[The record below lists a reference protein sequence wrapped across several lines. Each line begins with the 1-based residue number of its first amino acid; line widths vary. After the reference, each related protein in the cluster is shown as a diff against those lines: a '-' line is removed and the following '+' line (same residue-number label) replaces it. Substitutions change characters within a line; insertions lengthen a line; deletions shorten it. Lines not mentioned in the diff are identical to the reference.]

1 MCANQ
6 KRFNKLLSTAQLY
19 LLSAQ
24 LTEDKLPLLST
35 IDLLFISSPSVS
47 GELLNA
53 VNRSTM
59 TAGRMDRAVK
69 QLCDQRRSG

>member
-53 VNRSTM
+53 VN
-59 TAGRMDRAVK
+59 
-69 QLCDQRRSG
+69 